1 MKLALEVKSSPS
13 PLPQKPTVGGI
24 DVVSMEK
31 TWHSGMQL
39 VYEKGKIL
47 LSIPNNLL
55 WEQQYLML
63 SHSLQEDS
71 LLNLFLVTV
80 QYWI

>member
-1 MKLALEVKSSPS
+1 
-13 PLPQKPTVGGI
+13 
-24 DVVSMEK
+24 MEK
-31 TWHSGMQL
+31 LWHSGMKL

-47 LSIPNNLL
+47 FTILTYLL
-55 WEQQYLML
+55 WEQQYLVL